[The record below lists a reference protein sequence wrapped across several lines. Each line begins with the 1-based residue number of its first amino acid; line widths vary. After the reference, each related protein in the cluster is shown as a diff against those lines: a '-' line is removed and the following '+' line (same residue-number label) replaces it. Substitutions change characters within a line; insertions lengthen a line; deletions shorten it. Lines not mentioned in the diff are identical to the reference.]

1 MPKSKIIKAVVDD
14 EVSLKQSLTRLQ
26 VIAHDV
32 RNSELEKWTENEL
45 VGYPSEDSVPEYRR
59 VKSVNFIYSGIN
71 NYTLK
76 VDKAPLDPSFLG
88 TEILDQVT
96 NVRFDQSIS
105 ALENFLGDTSS
116 VIYLDRSILAAKVQE
131 RSDGGLQCFSI
142 KQVIPIAFFQNAIAE
157 VKNRVLKSLLLLE
170 EEYGNLDDLGVDI
183 SSQSSTKINYV
194 NYKINSD
201 VLHIQVDPPTEVD
214 EPVSRKIAWNIIV
227 PIIVGIIC
235 AVAGSVATKLLG
247 A

>member
-105 ALENFLGDTSS
+105 ALESFLGDTSS
-116 VIYLDRSILAAKVQE
+116 VIYLDRSILAAKVQ
-131 RSDGGLQCFSI
+131 
-142 KQVIPIAFFQNAIAE
+142 
-157 VKNRVLKSLLLLE
+157 
-170 EEYGNLDDLGVDI
+170 
-183 SSQSSTKINYV
+183 
-194 NYKINSD
+194 
-201 VLHIQVDPPTEVD
+201 
-214 EPVSRKIAWNIIV
+214 
-227 PIIVGIIC
+227 
-235 AVAGSVATKLLG
+235 
-247 A
+247 